1 MRRLSLVTLMVT
13 ISAITPI
20 RAPAQE
26 SSLRAWPEYQ
36 VIMWQGGS
44 AAKQPDKFPLYYQR
58 LHEMGVSAGM
68 VYGDGDLKS
77 VLAAKV
83 PYYVENMVNRG
94 LCLKFSSKVTDWDE
108 FVTQWKNDRSED
120 QCLRDYSLDDPEWQ
134 NWARK
139 QVQDLV
145 RKNQVHAP
153 LLYDLR
159 DELSTTISANPFDY
173 DFHPLALNGFR
184 DWLKTQYS
192 SLDALNT
199 EWETS
204 FASWEVVRP
213 MTTDRIKNRMASGD
227 QNPRGKP
234 DWHAVQQLRFDP
246 IEARKTL
253 TAWNFAPWAD
263 HRTYMDV
270 SLAREL
276 DRLRTTIREMDSATP
291 VGIEGTQMPA
301 AFGGYDLWRL
311 SQVLDWVEPYDI
323 CDARAIFGSFM
334 PGKTFLTTVG
344 EQKAADAR
352 RRLWHLLLEGDRGC
366 IVWWSEDC
374 IDWDSPDYNL
384 TQRARDLAPVFRE
397 MRSPLAALFMQARRD
412 RDPVAIHYS
421 QPSIQA
427 AWLLESTV
435 DGSTWLRRFSSY
447 ESAHNRHARVRHGWL
462 KMLEDAGYDP
472 VFVST
477 QQIEAGELSQHK
489 ALVLPQSWAMSDAEA
504 TGITKFLNSTDGPR
518 TILADGQAGL
528 FDEHGRLRTTGAL
541 DAMIAPTSTAFAVV
555 RRSDKLVP
563 RDHVSFEAS
572 PAAYANAEAG
582 GGREQTSGWVD
593 KIRDEWLNY
602 VSPMVIVPADARVKV
617 WKYTLSPTKDL
628 PAGTSPIRLIAFER
642 NMTYRMGEDLQQSAD
657 NSAMTGDISITAQLP
672 APKHA
677 YDLRSGKYLGH
688 SAKLTLNVSSD
699 VPTLIAV
706 SEVLLPEEN
715 LVEQLLRQ

>member
-1 MRRLSLVTLMVT
+1 MRRLSLVSWMIFVA
-13 ISAITPI
+13 AI
-20 RAPAQE
+20 APLGALAQE
-26 SSLRAWPEYQ
+26 KSLREWPEYQ

-58 LHEMGVSAGM
+58 LQEMGVSAGM
-68 VYGDGDLKS
+68 VYGDGDLKF

-94 LCLKFSSKVTDWDE
+94 LCLKFSSKVTDWDA
-108 FVTQWKNDRSED
+108 FVTQWKNDRSEE
-120 QCLRDYSLDDPEWQ
+120 QCVRDYSLDDPEWQ

-145 RKNQVHAP
+145 RKNQNHAP

-184 DWLKTQYS
+184 NWLQTQYA
-192 SLDALNT
+192 SLEALNA
-199 EWETS
+199 EWETN
-204 FASWEVVRP
+204 FASWDDIRP

-234 DWHAVQQLRFDP
+234 DWQAVQQLRFDP
-246 IEARKTL
+246 IEARKTP

-276 DRLRTTIREMDSATP
+276 DRLRTTTRELDSATP

-311 SQVLDWVEPYDI
+311 SQAIDWVEPYDL

-366 IVWWSEDC
+366 IVWWSEDS
-374 IDWDSPDYNL
+374 IDWNSPDYKL
-384 TQRARDLAPVFRE
+384 TQRARELAPVFKE
-397 MRSPLAALFMQARRD
+397 LRSPLAALFMKARRD

-447 ESAHNRHARVRHGWL
+447 EAAHNQHASVRHGWL

-477 QQIEAGELSQHK
+477 QQIETGELSKYK
-489 ALVLPQSWAMSDAEA
+489 ALVLPQSWALSDAEA
-504 TGITKFLNSTDGPR
+504 TRINEFLNSADGRR

-528 FDEHGRLRTTGAL
+528 FDEHGRMRTIGTL
-541 DAMIAPTSTAFAVV
+541 DAVIVPTTAASAVV
-555 RRSDKLVP
+555 RRSDKPVP
-563 RDHVSFEAS
+563 RDSVSFEAS
-572 PAAYANAEAG
+572 PAAYANAGAG

-593 KIRDEWLNY
+593 KIRNEWLNH
-602 VSPMVIVPADARVKV
+602 VPPNVVVPADARVKV
-617 WKYTLSPTKDL
+617 WKYTLPSAKRL
-628 PAGTSPIRLIAFER
+628 PAGTSPIRLLALER
-642 NMTYRMGEDLQQSAD
+642 NITYRMGEDLQQSAD
-657 NSAMTGDISITAQLP
+657 NSAMTGSISITAKLP

-677 YDLRSGKYLGH
+677 YDLRSGK
-688 SAKLTLNVSSD
+688 
-699 VPTLIAV
+699 
-706 SEVLLPEEN
+706 
-715 LVEQLLRQ
+715 

>member
-1 MRRLSLVTLMVT
+1 MRRVSLVTWMIFVT
-13 ISAITPI
+13 AITPLA
-20 RAPAQE
+20 APAQE
-26 SSLRAWPEYQ
+26 ASLREWPEYH

-44 AAKQPDKFPLYYQR
+44 AAKQPEKFPLYYQR
-58 LHEMGVSAGM
+58 LQEMGVSAGM
-68 VYGDGDLKS
+68 VYGDGDLKP
-77 VLAAKV
+77 VLAAKI

-94 LCLKFSSKVTDWDE
+94 LCLKFSSKVTDWE
-108 FVTQWKNDRSED
+108 AFVTQWKNDRSEE
-120 QCLRDYSLDDPEWQ
+120 QCVRDYSLDDPEWQ

-145 RKNQVHAP
+145 RKNRSHAP

-184 DWLKTQYS
+184 DWLKTQYVT
-192 SLDALNT
+192 LDALNT

-204 FASWEVVRP
+204 FATWDAVRP
-213 MTTDRIKNRMASGD
+213 MTTDRIKNRMASSD
-227 QNPRGKP
+227 QNPQGKP
-234 DWHAVQQLRFDP
+234 DWQAVQQLKFDP
-246 IEARKTL
+246 IEAGKTP

-270 SLAREL
+270 ALAREL
-276 DRLRTTIREMDSATP
+276 NRLRSTIRDMDSATP

-311 SQVLDWVEPYDI
+311 SQALDWVEPYDI

-374 IDWDSPDYNL
+374 IDWNSPDYRL
-384 TQRARDLAPVFRE
+384 TQRGRELAPVFE
-397 MRSPLAALFMQARRD
+397 ELRSPLAALFMKARRD

-435 DGSTWLRRFSSY
+435 DGSTWLRRFSSF
-447 ESAHNRHARVRHGWL
+447 EATHNRHARVRHGWL
-462 KMLEDAGYDP
+462 KILEDAGYDP

-477 QQIEAGELSQHK
+477 QQIEAGELSK
-489 ALVLPQSWAMSDAEA
+489 FIALVLPQSWALSDEEA
-504 TGITKFLNSTDGPR
+504 TSITEFLNSTDGPR

-528 FDEHGRLRTTGAL
+528 FDEHGRLRTIGAL
-541 DAMIAPTSTAFAVV
+541 DALLAPTSTPSVVV
-555 RRSDKLVP
+555 RRLDKPVP
-563 RDHVSFEAS
+563 RDHVAFEAS
-572 PAAYANAEAG
+572 PAAYADADAG

-593 KIRDEWLNY
+593 KIRDEWLNHIPPAVV
-602 VSPMVIVPADARVKV
+602 VSADARVKV
-617 WKYTLSPTKDL
+617 WKYTLPPADFL
-628 PAGTSPIRLIAFER
+628 PAGASPVRLLAFER
-642 NMTYRMGEDLQQSAD
+642 NITYRMGEDLQQSAD
-657 NSAMTGDISITAQLP
+657 NSAMTGAISITAKLS

-677 YDLRSGKYLGH
+677 YDLRSGKYLGQ
-688 SAKLTLNVSSD
+688 SAELILNVSPD
-699 VPTLIAV
+699 IPTLIAV
-706 SEVLLPEEN
+706 SEVMLAEEN
-715 LVEQLLRQ
+715 LVEQLLR